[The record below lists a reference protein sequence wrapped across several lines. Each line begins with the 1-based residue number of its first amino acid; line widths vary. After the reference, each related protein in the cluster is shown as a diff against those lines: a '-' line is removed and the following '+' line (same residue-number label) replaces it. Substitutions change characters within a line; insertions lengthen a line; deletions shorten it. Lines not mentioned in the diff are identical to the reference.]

1 MYTKKKFAQK
11 FVPAKYTL
19 KIGFA
24 QATCFTILSPILG
37 VWPPY
42 LGAGLECIRPNFL
55 HTNLIHWASK
65 KSMPRRFSASWK
77 HNPKIWGCARNVKIG
92 LASFFVMTYPQKR
105 LCIHLY
111 HKNLVRPQNMGAK
124 LPTQRICHVLPWL
137 RKTHRNWCVVHKHG
151 FGWQIRSTGS
161 SAPIFWV

>member
-1 MYTKKKFAQK
+1 
-11 FVPAKYTL
+11 
-19 KIGFA
+19 
-24 QATCFTILSPILG
+24 
-37 VWPPY
+37 
-42 LGAGLECIRPNFL
+42 
-55 HTNLIHWASK
+55 
-65 KSMPRRFSASWK
+65 MPRWFSPSWDSISQ
-77 HNPKIWGCARNVKIG
+77 IWGCARNVKIG

-161 SAPIFWV
+161 SAPIFWVQSYRGAYSCIAYQSGECESYKTKIWDFSVPSDITSNEIMLYLK